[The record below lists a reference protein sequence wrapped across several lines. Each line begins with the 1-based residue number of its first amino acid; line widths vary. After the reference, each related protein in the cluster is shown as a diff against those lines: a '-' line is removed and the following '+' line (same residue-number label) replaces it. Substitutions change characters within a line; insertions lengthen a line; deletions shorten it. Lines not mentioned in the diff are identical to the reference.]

1 MDTTKNAYLDKVI
14 DKLFGETIIDHEQ
27 EEIILPHHSYP
38 LLYHTLPVGLLLP
51 ARYGPI
57 FFKHCRDIYGIT
69 EDEIQ
74 YVWGKYIKII
84 KDEIENKPLFALI
97 DGKRLNESKQID
109 YLDKV
114 VEYLVYDSKDDK
126 LPFDNSYISFNTY
139 IKNIYGITDE
149 EVDYV
154 YFKYRYLVGWDEV
167 RRYNEYLPES
177 LNESREDNYLDKVVN
192 QLVDETTVNNDH
204 RRIYFNFLPRTPV
217 LHDLGPS
224 IHTIPFPPPPNLLLP
239 MNHSYFIKHCKKIY
253 GLTENEIIYVWDKY
267 KSIIINK
274 MRTKNNINESKEE
287 KQEEYLN
294 WALKTTIKHLRSEA
308 VLEPYIDDYIEKI
321 ITGEYNNTAP
331 ASLLQMW
338 RDWGLNWGEQAL
350 LWEQIK
356 DEWGYAKKLKRWY
369 DKNRL

>member
-1 MDTTKNAYLDKVI
+1 MIQEQYLDKVVEQ
-14 DKLFGETIIDHEQ
+14 LVGETIIDHDNEG
-27 EEIILPHHSYP
+27 IIFPFLHSHYNATFRNFNQLTANILMP
-38 LLYHTLPVGLLLP
+38 LAKYTHSTYGL
-51 ARYGPI
+51 
-57 FFKHCRDIYGIT
+57 T
-69 EDEIQ
+69 EDEYQ
-74 YVWGKYIKII
+74 YVWRKYKSIILDKIK
-84 KDEIENKPLFALI
+84 NKPLFALI

-177 LNESREDNYLDKVVN
+177 LNESKE
-192 QLVDETTVNNDH
+192 
-204 RRIYFNFLPRTPV
+204 
-217 LHDLGPS
+217 
-224 IHTIPFPPPPNLLLP
+224 
-239 MNHSYFIKHCKKIY
+239 KK
-253 GLTENEIIYVWDKY
+253 
-267 KSIIINK
+267 
-274 MRTKNNINESKEE
+274 
-287 KQEEYLN
+287 QAEYLN
-294 WALKTTIKHLRSEA
+294 WALKTTIKHLRSEL
-308 VLEPYIDDYIEKI
+308 VYYNKNMNIDDYIDKI
-321 ITGEYNNTAP
+321 ITGEYSNMAP

-338 RDWGLNWGEQAL
+338 RNWGLNWGEQVL

>member
-1 MDTTKNAYLDKVI
+1 MIQEQYLDKVVEQ
-14 DKLFGETIIDHEQ
+14 LVGETIIDHDNEG
-27 EEIILPHHSYP
+27 IIFPFLHSHYNATFRNFNQLTANILMP
-38 LLYHTLPVGLLLP
+38 LAKYTHSTYGL
-51 ARYGPI
+51 
-57 FFKHCRDIYGIT
+57 T
-69 EDEIQ
+69 EDEYQ
-74 YVWGKYIKII
+74 YVWRKYKSIILDKIK
-84 KDEIENKPLFALI
+84 NKPLFALI

-224 IHTIPFPPPPNLLLP
+224 IHTIPFPPSTLILP

-253 GLTENEIIYVWDKY
+253 GLTATEIIYVWDKY

-274 MRTKNNINESKEE
+274 MRTKNNINESKEK
-287 KQEEYLN
+287 KQAEYLN
-294 WALKTTIKHLRSEA
+294 WALKTTIKHLRSEL
-308 VLEPYIDDYIEKI
+308 VYYNKNMNIDDYIDKI
-321 ITGEYNNTAP
+321 ITGEYSNMAP

-338 RDWGLNWGEQAL
+338 RNWGLNWDEQVL